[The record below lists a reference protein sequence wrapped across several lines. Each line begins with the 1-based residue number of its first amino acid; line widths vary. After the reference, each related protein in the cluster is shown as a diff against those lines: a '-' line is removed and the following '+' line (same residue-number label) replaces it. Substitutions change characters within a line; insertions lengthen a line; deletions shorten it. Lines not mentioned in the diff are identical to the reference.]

1 MTHLQTILK
10 TLHMLMARIQDFMQ
24 LRNNSSIICNKL
36 PLKRI
41 LFNNLYIKPKL
52 FLCRKVTKLKIIKV
66 NLFSRK
72 TSQCERNMETLLY
85 SFKPPL
91 HFSPLDLIVH
101 NFLILQ
107 TYSFHS
113 PTCAL
118 LLHRF
123 ISSNLSTNQCK
134 IFTSKS
140 SISHFV
146 SYKTFHT
153 FLWPSQTLVFNFLKR
168 TFLCHP
174 IQLRRI
180 DIAKNVALC
189 KNVKHIIADN
199 VIFV

>member
-1 MTHLQTILK
+1 MKTQWCSLTLGISNTKYNNFSNKSGTVRTSYKSNMTHLQTILK

-101 NFLILQ
+101 NFLIL
-107 TYSFHS
+107 
-113 PTCAL
+113 
-118 LLHRF
+118 
-123 ISSNLSTNQCK
+123 
-134 IFTSKS
+134 
-140 SISHFV
+140 
-146 SYKTFHT
+146 
-153 FLWPSQTLVFNFLKR
+153 
-168 TFLCHP
+168 
-174 IQLRRI
+174 
-180 DIAKNVALC
+180 
-189 KNVKHIIADN
+189 
-199 VIFV
+199 